1 MKKSDS
7 GRTAPARNDGSVSR
21 ALTPNPATSPNS
33 NSNIDALPFRVFLDS
48 PISNGGRKW
57 RMLAA
62 LFLEFSVVVGVIA
75 LPVWFAQS
83 PDHVVPTENQ
93 TSIEIYIPKGIR
105 TGKPGAT
112 GSGGDAPLPTAPRKP
127 DFSRADQIYL
137 TSNATTVSHAS
148 EDPAGEWIPAD
159 GPVRWGEPDGE
170 GDRYGPGIP
179 GGGGPPQ
186 AGPPPKYRPV
196 GGKIDFPRQL
206 VRVEPRYPPIPR
218 QAGIQGDVILKVL
231 ISDRG
236 EIESVIIASGHPL
249 LAPAAKRA
257 VERWRYEPTLL
268 NGQPIAVS
276 MDVVVRFYIR
286 K

>member
-7 GRTAPARNDGSVSR
+7 GRIGTDGSVSR
-21 ALTPNPATSPNS
+21 ALTPNQATSLNS
-33 NSNIDALPFRVFLDS
+33 NSNIEALPFRVFLDS

-75 LPVWFAQS
+75 LPVWFTQS
-83 PDHVVPTENQ
+83 PGHVVPTEDQ
-93 TSIEIYIPKGIR
+93 TSIDIYIPKGVR
-105 TGKPGAT
+105 TETPGET
-112 GSGGDAPLPTAPRKP
+112 GSGGDAPIP
-127 DFSRADQIYL
+127 
-137 TSNATTVSHAS
+137 TSNPKPNFDRGDRLLYRTDIAS
-148 EDPAGEWIPAD
+148 ASQPTP
-159 GPVRWGEPDGE
+159 GE
-170 GDRYGPGIP
+170 GDDWRPSDGASGWGDSNGIEGDTGVIIP
-179 GGGGPPQ
+179 TGGPPQ
-186 AGPPPKYRPV
+186 AGPPPKYRPA

-206 VRVEPRYPPIPR
+206 VRVEPRYPPIAR
-218 QAGIQGDVILKVL
+218 QAGIEGDVILKVL
-231 ISDRG
+231 LSDRG
-236 EIESVIIASGHPL
+236 EIEAVIVASGHPL